1 MVVARDARDFHP
13 SPQNKDILM
22 GDDEGDVAGA
32 IHYWT
37 APGPAIMQHAVMDSA
52 TMFSEKLHDSRRN
65 LRWLAWERK
74 NRRGDR
80 ITEKRM
86 KLVFAAVGLILLIWI
101 AYALSQVSE
110 PRGRVEKG
118 PTVAFLRTIGPL
130 RYCVETAK
138 VSSQFRRRSGQEC

>member
-1 MVVARDARDFHP
+1 MR
-13 SPQNKDILM
+13 SWI
-22 GDDEGDVAGA
+22 
-32 IHYWT
+32 
-37 APGPAIMQHAVMDSA
+37 SA

-65 LRWLAWERK
+65 LRWIAWERK

-130 RYCVETAK
+130 RYCVETAR
-138 VSSQFRRRSGQEC
+138 SQASLEGDQDKSAEMHPVEIVILSIFSR